1 MNAELTTSPMAELVR
16 VLVVD
21 DHRAIAELLSAML
34 RGQPDLDCIAH
45 MFSADSAEEFCSTT
59 DQVPDVAIIDV
70 DMPGRDGIDLA
81 ESLIDM
87 LPALRVVIMT
97 SFATPEIFARA
108 TAVGVAAFVPKESAL
123 EDMLDA
129 VRFSR
134 RGSMWAPTALL
145 QTLGQV
151 QSASSDSS
159 DSGLTKRE
167 LEVLTL
173 LAQGLSVQQIS
184 RRLSLS
190 VHTTRGYVKTLLVK
204 LEAHSQLEA
213 VLVAARRG
221 LIAAVS

>member
-34 RGQPDLDCIAH
+34 RGQPDLDCVAH